1 MREFTMTA
9 SKVYPPKGK
18 SPALVLPEERDHPGV
33 KIWPDLWEKVG
44 AVSPGQTISVKGKTQ
59 YNDFSKKDEFMVK
72 EYEFGAGGTG
82 ASDGPPT
89 SGAPTSPLLTRDQG
103 MAAMGFAHRQATLS
117 TDSGEL
123 AGLYATGF
131 EGWKLFEEYLRS
143 ADKPVEHK
151 AEDGLPTDEIP
162 F

>member
-72 EYEFGAGGTG
+72 EYEFGAGGTE
-82 ASDGPPT
+82 
-89 SGAPTSPLLTRDQG
+89 SGGGVAATPAPNNREAK

-117 TDSGEL
+117 TDAGEL

-131 EGWKLFEEYLRS
+131 EGWKLFEEYLKS